1 MAKFSSE
8 NLKVGDKV
16 LLKNKRGEAWNL
28 EGAMDKYIG
37 KIVTIDDLNYGGGF
51 SIKEDDR
58 DNRPLKWEFSYE
70 DIERIVNDFK
80 LSDLQFAD
88 IITLRSGERY
98 VYADDVMR
106 GEKLDYNSDGNT
118 ISCWYNDDLTQ
129 NEGDRSE
136 DIVKVERNGQV
147 IYERQEAI
155 EMTVEEICE
164 KLGYEVK
171 IVKGDN

>member
-1 MAKFSSE
+1 MANKF
-8 NLKVGDKV
+8 KIGD
-16 LLKNKRGEAWNL
+16 LIRGTRNGMYAVTDEEMAR
-28 EGAMDKYIG
+28 G
-37 KIVTIDDLNYGGGF
+37 KVTIVY
-51 SIKEDDR
+51 
-58 DNRPLKWEFSYE
+58 DN
-70 DIERIVNDFK
+70 DNIEVEILEHKNQSRVGEKYDVESKYFELINFE

-88 IITLRSGERY
+88 VLTLRNCERY

-171 IVKGDN
+171 IVKEK